1 MIWFSLNFK
10 MSDKCSFINM
20 ASSASSKSRGDVYFV
35 IHIPEMYLLHFR
47 GFDAGERRA
56 EGDERKRGC

>member
-1 MIWFSLNFK
+1 

-20 ASSASSKSRGDVYFV
+20 VSSALSKSRDIYFV
-35 IHIPEMYLLHFR
+35 IHMPEMYLLYFR

>member
-1 MIWFSLNFK
+1 

-35 IHIPEMYLLHFR
+35 IHIPEMYLLHFH